1 MATWWNPFKKKD
13 AEGAATAEPGAAT
26 EQEGAG
32 MPVPELPPELANDP
46 KAKGLMAMFYRK
58 WKDPAF
64 LKQLRVLAAH
74 MQKDGVNMKDMK
86 AVQAWIEAHKDQ
98 IASGKMEDIGLGGP
112 GAKIE
117 TYVKT
122 GPDLGPND
130 PCHCGSGKKFKKC
143 CKLKQA

>member
-1 MATWWNPFKKKD
+1 
-13 AEGAATAEPGAAT
+13 
-26 EQEGAG
+26 
-32 MPVPELPPELANDP
+32 
-46 KAKGLMAMFYRK
+46 MAMFYRK

-64 LKQLRVLAAH
+64 LKQLRVLSAH
-74 MQKDGVNMKDMK
+74 MQKDGVDMKDMK
-86 AVQAWIEAHKDQ
+86 AVQAWIEKNKDA
-98 IASGKMEDIGLGGP
+98 IAGGKLEEIPGGA
-112 GAKIE
+112 AKQE